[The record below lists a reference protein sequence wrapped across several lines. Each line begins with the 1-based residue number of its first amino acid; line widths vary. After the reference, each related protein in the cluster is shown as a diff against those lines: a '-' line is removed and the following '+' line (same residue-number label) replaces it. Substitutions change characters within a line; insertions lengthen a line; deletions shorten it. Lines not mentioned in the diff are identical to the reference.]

1 MSGITWTADML
12 RDTIIA
18 RWLEVGH
25 DLTVREIAVYI
36 GKNDSFVR
44 RQFAKHGGSL
54 PGLQATRESR
64 PSRSLDYPMFRSGG
78 HRVWVY
84 GPTRQTLRDRILKER
99 SRSR

>member
-1 MSGITWTADML
+1 MSDITWTPEML
-12 RDTIIA
+12 KDTIVA
-18 RWLEVGH
+18 HWLDVGH

-44 RQFAKHGGSL
+44 RMLNKHGGSL

-64 PSRSLDYPMFRSGG
+64 PSRSRDYPMFRSGG

-84 GPTRQTLRDRILKER
+84 GPTRQTLRDRLLGR
-99 SRSR
+99 